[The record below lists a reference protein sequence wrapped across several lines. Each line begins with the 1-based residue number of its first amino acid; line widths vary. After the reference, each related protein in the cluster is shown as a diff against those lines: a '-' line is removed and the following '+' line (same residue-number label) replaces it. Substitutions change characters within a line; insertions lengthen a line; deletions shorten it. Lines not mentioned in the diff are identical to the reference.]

1 MRLALLRLRPRM
13 LGWRSMIPQAR
24 QGLARWELVNHRAGL
39 GVLCAR
45 MGAAG
50 FHRSSRRGGGC
61 VAGRCQRAAIPKIP
75 RIGVL
80 WHVGNEEEEALYLGA
95 LRQGFSELGYVEGKN
110 FVLENRFA
118 AEQYERFNALAAE
131 LVKANVDI
139 LVAVARAAQEATP
152 TIPVV
157 FVVVSDPVGLIAVT
171 FLQPSEQ
178 KTV

>member
-39 GVLCAR
+39 GCCAL
-45 MGAAG
+45 GWG
-50 FHRSSRRGGGC
+50 GGISSGC
-61 VAGRCQRAAIPKIP
+61 VAARCQRAAIPKIP

-80 WHVGNEEEEALYLGA
+80 WHAGNEEEEALYLGA

-139 LVAVARAAQEATP
+139 LVA
-152 TIPVV
+152 
-157 FVVVSDPVGLIAVT
+157 
-171 FLQPSEQ
+171 
-178 KTV
+178 

>member
-61 VAGRCQRAAIPKIP
+61 VAARCQRAAIPKIP

-80 WHVGNEEEEALYLGA
+80 WHAGNEEEEALYLGA
-95 LRQGFSELGYVEGKN
+95 LRKVSVNLVTWKVRTLSSKIASPPN
-110 FVLENRFA
+110 STS
-118 AEQYERFNALAAE
+118 ALT
-131 LVKANVDI
+131 
-139 LVAVARAAQEATP
+139 R
-152 TIPVV
+152 
-157 FVVVSDPVGLIAVT
+157 
-171 FLQPSEQ
+171 
-178 KTV
+178 